1 MGENSTSVEDKI
13 IQTTIDCIE
22 TYGFSG
28 ATNRRIAEAAGVNI
42 AAINYYF
49 RSKEVLIRRVM
60 EITLNNAFDLSN
72 VPPMPGATVQQRCIA
87 IFLEILE
94 GGIRYPNI
102 TRAHFRNLLVEGQPD
117 AIFQAYVTQFID
129 AQAADLLARGS
140 SLSQEEIQVALM
152 QIFSA
157 VAMAALAPSLVSRS
171 GIDMRNSDSRKAYVT
186 RLVEKLLTT
195 PLGSNLG

>member
-1 MGENSTSVEDKI
+1 MRENPVSVEDKI

-22 TYGFSG
+22 TYGFTG

-49 RSKEVLIRRVM
+49 RSKEILIQRVM

-94 GGIRYPNI
+94 GGLRYPNL
-102 TRAHFRNLLVEGQPD
+102 TRAHFHNLLVEGQPD
-117 AIFQAYVTQFID
+117 AILQAYVTRFID

-157 VAMAALAPSLVSRS
+157 VAMAVLAPSLVSRS
-171 GIDMRNSDSRKAYVT
+171 GIDLRNSDSSKAYVT
-186 RLVEKLLTT
+186 RLVEKLLN
-195 PLGSNLG
+195 PS

>member
-1 MGENSTSVEDKI
+1 MRENPASVEDKI

-22 TYGFSG
+22 TYGFTG

-49 RSKEVLIRRVM
+49 RSKERLIQRVM

-94 GGIRYPNI
+94 GGLRYPNL
-102 TRAHFRNLLVEGQPD
+102 TRAHFHNLLVEGQPD
-117 AIFQAYVTQFID
+117 AILQAHVTRFID

-157 VAMAALAPSLVSRS
+157 VAMAVLAPSLVSRS
-171 GIDMRNSDSRKAYVT
+171 GIDLLNSDSGKAYVT
-186 RLVEKLLTT
+186 RLVEKLLN
-195 PLGSNLG
+195 SS

>member
-1 MGENSTSVEDKI
+1 MRENPVSVEDKI

-22 TYGFSG
+22 TYGFTG

-49 RSKEVLIRRVM
+49 RSKEILIQRVM

-94 GGIRYPNI
+94 GGLRYPNL
-102 TRAHFRNLLVEGQPD
+102 TRAHFHNLLVEGQPD
-117 AIFQAYVTQFID
+117 AILQAHVTRFID

-157 VAMAALAPSLVSRS
+157 VAMAVLAPSLVSRS
-171 GIDMRNSDSRKAYVT
+171 GIDLRNSDSGKAYVT
-186 RLVEKLLTT
+186 RLVEKLLN
-195 PLGSNLG
+195 PS

>member
-1 MGENSTSVEDKI
+1 MRENPVSVEDKI

-22 TYGFSG
+22 TYGFTG

-49 RSKEVLIRRVM
+49 RSKEILIQRVM

-72 VPPMPGATVQQRCIA
+72 VPPMPGATLQQRCIA

-94 GGIRYPNI
+94 GGLRYPNL
-102 TRAHFRNLLVEGQPD
+102 TRAHFHNLPVEGQPD
-117 AIFQAYVTQFID
+117 AILQAYVTRFID

-157 VAMAALAPSLVSRS
+157 VAMAVLAPSLVSRS
-171 GIDMRNSDSRKAYVT
+171 GIDLRNSDSGKAYVT
-186 RLVEKLLTT
+186 RLVEKLLN
-195 PLGSNLG
+195 PS

>member
-1 MGENSTSVEDKI
+1 MRENPVSVEDKI

-22 TYGFSG
+22 TYGFTG

-49 RSKEVLIRRVM
+49 RSKEILIQRVM

-94 GGIRYPNI
+94 GGLRYPNL
-102 TRAHFRNLLVEGQPD
+102 TRAHFHNLLVEGQPD
-117 AIFQAYVTQFID
+117 AILQAYVTRFID

-157 VAMAALAPSLVSRS
+157 VAMAVLAPSLVSRS
-171 GIDMRNSDSRKAYVT
+171 GIDLRNSDSGKAYVT
-186 RLVEKLLTT
+186 RLVEKLLN
-195 PLGSNLG
+195 PS